1 MLLLLVHFEAVFL
14 LTYRFEAVLKSN
26 KFHYGNVE
34 NYPQIGA
41 RGSWGMSR
49 SMLARDGVDDAASD
63 NLTLLSQ

>member
-1 MLLLLVHFEAVFL
+1 MLLLLVHFEAVL
-14 LTYRFEAVLKSN
+14 LTYRFEAVLKS